1 MQNYLKQLFMDVDGE
16 PSMKRHVEFLAF
28 LAAVVFAAVGK
39 GADIIWP
46 FLALAGGAAAASVFE
61 RKS

>member
-1 MQNYLKQLFMDVDGE
+1 MLNYFKRLFMDVDGE
-16 PSMKRHVEFLAF
+16 PSMKRHIEFLAF
-28 LAAVVFAAVGK
+28 LAAAAFAAMGK